1 MAPVKAIFKI
11 VEELNCPLYVKGDMI
26 SFDDKSVQFSGAK
39 PSCFILTRELTQLL
53 FKFISGTPPKA
64 NKLYGC
70 GGCTGLM
77 KFKLSDESFPEDEKM
92 ETSQDEEICSGVAGD
107 LSALSTTE
115 VFQAL
120 NISEKNG
127 IIRFSF
133 PSGTGFAVFRD
144 GEFIRAHFQGEKDL
158 PAIYAMLRETEG
170 SFHFEVGLAEEDKDR
185 DQLGSFMMVLM
196 EGMRKVDEDD
206 ALDE

>member
-1 MAPVKAIFKI
+1 MAQLKAIFKI
-11 VEELNCPLYVKGDMI
+11 VEEINCPLYAKGDMI
-26 SFDDKSVQFSGAK
+26 SFDDNSVAFSGAK
-39 PSCFILTRELTQLL
+39 PACFILTRELTQLL

-77 KFKLSDESFPEDEKM
+77 KFKLSDEPFPETDSPQPTIQENI
-92 ETSQDEEICSGVAGD
+92 TSGVSGD
-107 LSALSTTE
+107 LGALSPTE

-133 PSGTGFAVFRD
+133 PAGTGFAVFRD
-144 GEFIRAHFQGEKDL
+144 GEFIRAHYQGQKDL
-158 PAIYAMLRETEG
+158 PAIFAMLKEQEG
-170 SFHFEVGLAEEDKDR
+170 SFHFEVGLAEEDLNR
-185 DQLGSFMMVLM
+185 EQLGNFMMVLM
-196 EGMRKVDEDD
+196 EGMRKIDEGNND
-206 ALDE
+206 

>member
-1 MAPVKAIFKI
+1 MAQVKAFFKI
-11 VEELNCPLYVKGDMI
+11 IEELNCPLYNKGDMI
-26 SFDDKSVQFSGAK
+26 YFDDKSVEFSGAK
-39 PSCFILTRELTQLL
+39 PSCFILIRELTQLL

-77 KFKLSDESFPEDEKM
+77 KFKLSDEPFPD
-92 ETSQDEEICSGVAGD
+92 TSTAGQDSIQESITSGVSGD
-107 LSALSTTE
+107 LGALPPTE

-144 GEFIRAHFQGEKDL
+144 GEFVTAHYLGKKDL
-158 PAIYAMLRETEG
+158 PAIFAMLKESEG
-170 SFHFEVGLAEEDKDR
+170 SFHFEVGLADEHLER
-185 DQLGSFMMVLM
+185 EQLGNFMMVLM
-196 EGMRKVDEDD
+196 EGMRKIDEDED
-206 ALDE
+206 TN

>member
-1 MAPVKAIFKI
+1 MAHVKAIFKI
-11 VEELNCPLYVKGDMI
+11 VEEINCPLYKKGDMI
-26 SFDDKSVQFSGAK
+26 SFDDTSVNFSGAK
-39 PSCFILTRELTQLL
+39 PACFILTRELTQLL

-77 KFKLSDESFPEDEKM
+77 KFKLSDEPFPDADSPTASLT
-92 ETSQDEEICSGVAGD
+92 ETISTGVSGD
-107 LSALSTTE
+107 LGALSPTE

-133 PSGTGFAVFRD
+133 PTGTGFAVFRD
-144 GEFIRAHFQGEKDL
+144 GEFIRAHFQGKKDL
-158 PAIYAMLRETEG
+158 AAIFAMLKEQEG
-170 SFHFEVGLAEEDKDR
+170 SFHFEVGLADDDLNKE
-185 DQLGSFMMVLM
+185 QLGNFMMVLM
-196 EGMRKVDEDD
+196 EGMRKIDED
-206 ALDE
+206 E